1 MQSGQ
6 SKFIVN
12 IIPLQNVVSNASGLD
27 ATYELSNS
35 VAKIQQMVNFDEK
48 RINTN
53 YLGSYTT
60 GGSIQVTSPLNLCNV
75 GITSNGNSFT
85 GSGTSRLSGSVST
98 VVSPTTSTFIK
109 LYDTSQSQSPAVSM
123 GIAGRQ
129 VFQIGG
135 TGNGLY
141 YDTLK
146 SAKEFRISSM
156 IFAADLAQFSTVT
169 VGGTCYATQFVTL
182 SDREAKYNIEA
193 LTDINSIA
201 HSLQSLKTYSFS
213 YVGSQKREVGL
224 LAQELELV
232 FPECVDVVNG
242 SKCINYDS
250 MVALLLAA
258 VRSLSTRVSELESGF
273 RV

>member
-1 MQSGQ
+1 MSVLN
-6 SKFIVN
+6 IVE
-12 IIPLQNVVSNASGLD
+12 LQNVITSASGVSPIG
-27 ATYELSNS
+27 YLSNQ
-35 VAKIQQMVNFDEK
+35 VANIQEIVRYDIKQINVNSISNFD
-48 RINTN
+48 T
-53 YLGSYTT
+53 SP
-60 GGSIQVTSPLNLCNV
+60 IQVYSDLNLCNV